1 MKDDKVYLISILE
14 SIENIEDFTKNGEE
28 EVLITKII
36 QHAVIRN
43 LEVIGEVSKKI
54 SNELRKDF
62 SEIPW
67 REMAVLRD
75 VLIHDY
81 LGVDNLRG
89 NGIFCS
95 EKIRNCNSKGYKD
108 YAWAASQL
116 SSRDD

>member
-28 EVLITKII
+28 EFLITKII

-43 LEVIGEVSKKI
+43 LEVIGEASKKI

-62 SEIPW
+62 PEIPW
-67 REMAVLRD
+67 REMAGLRD

-81 LGVDNLRG
+81 LGVDNQRVWNVVQNELPDLK
-89 NGIFCS
+89 
-95 EKIRNCNSKGYKD
+95 EKLKKALD
-108 YAWAASQL
+108 
-116 SSRDD
+116 